1 MKLPHCLN
9 KSTSE
14 VISMR
19 LKDKVAI
26 ITGGSSG
33 IGKAITLGY
42 LKEGAKVVI
51 ASLRE
56 EPCVET
62 VKEAAALGG
71 QAEYFLLDVS
81 DLEKHKEL
89 LDFTMSKFGRVDI
102 LVNDAGYARREGIF
116 DVTPEGWD
124 KMIDIN
130 LKSVF
135 FLSQSFAKQVI
146 SQGTSGRIINIGSV
160 AGAMDMHPISI
171 AYHAAK
177 SAVMQ
182 LTRVMAVDLA
192 LSNITVNC
200 IGPGSTI
207 TPLSASA
214 NPEYDDYMTSGIP
227 EGRRGKPE
235 DMVPPA
241 VMFATDEAAYI
252 TGQTIFVEGG
262 AMSVYLGKAEP
273 GFKA

>member
-1 MKLPHCLN
+1 
-9 KSTSE
+9 
-14 VISMR
+14 MR

-33 IGKAITLGY
+33 IGRAITLGY
-42 LKEGAKVVI
+42 VKEGAKVVI
-51 ASLRE
+51 AALHE
-56 EPCVET
+56 EQCMEA
-62 VKEAAALGG
+62 VKEVEDLGG
-71 QAEYFLLDVS
+71 SAMYYTLDVS
-81 DLEKHKEL
+81 DLSKHQEL
-89 LDFTMSKFGRVDI
+89 LDKTINKFGRADI
-102 LVNDAGYARREGIF
+102 LVNDAGYARRETLF
-116 DVTPEGWD
+116 DVTPEDWD
-124 KMIDIN
+124 KMMDIN

-146 SQGTSGRIINIGSV
+146 EQGAPGRIINIGSV
-160 AGAMDMHPISI
+160 AGAMDMHPVSI

-177 SAVMQ
+177 GALINV
-182 LTRVMAVDLA
+182 TRVMAVDLA
-192 LSNITVNC
+192 HYNITVNC

-207 TPLSASA
+207 TPLSASK
-214 NPEYDDYMTSGIP
+214 NPEYDDYMTRGIP

-262 AMSVYLGKAEP
+262 AMSIYLGKNEP
-273 GFKA
+273 EFKA

>member
-1 MKLPHCLN
+1 
-9 KSTSE
+9 
-14 VISMR
+14 MR

-33 IGKAITLGY
+33 IGKAITLGFV
-42 LKEGAKVVI
+42 KEGAKVVI
-51 ASLRE
+51 AALHE
-56 EPCVET
+56 EPCMEA
-62 VKEAAALGG
+62 VKEVEDIGG
-71 QAEYFLLDVS
+71 EAMYYTLDVS
-81 DLEKHKEL
+81 DLSKHREL
-89 LDFTMSKFGRVDI
+89 MDKTINKFGRADI
-102 LVNDAGYARREGIF
+102 LVNDAGYARRETVF
-116 DVTPEGWD
+116 DVTPENWD
-124 KMIDIN
+124 KMMDIN
-130 LKSVF
+130 LKSTF

-146 SQGTSGRIINIGSV
+146 KQGTPGRIINIGSV

-177 SAVMQ
+177 GAVINV
-182 LTRVMAVDLA
+182 TRVMAVDLA
-192 LSNITVNC
+192 PYNITVNC

-207 TPLSASA
+207 TPLSASK
-214 NPEYDDYMTSGIP
+214 NPEYDDYMTQGIP

-262 AMSVYLGKAEP
+262 AMSIYLGKSEP
-273 GFKA
+273 DFKA

>member
-1 MKLPHCLN
+1 
-9 KSTSE
+9 
-14 VISMR
+14 MR

-42 LKEGAKVVI
+42 LREGAKVVI
-51 ASLRE
+51 SALRE
-56 EPCVET
+56 PQCMET
-62 VKEAAALGG
+62 VKEAESLGG
-71 QAEYFLLDVS
+71 EAAYFVMDVS
-81 DLEKHKEL
+81 DLGRHKEL
-89 LDFTMSKFGRVDI
+89 IDFTVDKFGKADI
-102 LVNDAGYARREGIF
+102 LVNDAGYARREGVF
-116 DVTPEGWD
+116 DVTPENWD
-124 KMIDIN
+124 KMMDIN

-135 FLSQSFAKQVI
+135 FLSQAFAKQVI

-200 IGPGSTI
+200 IGPGSTM
-207 TPLSASA
+207 TPLSSSS
-214 NPEYDDYMTSGIP
+214 NPEYDEYMTSGIP
-227 EGRRGKPE
+227 EGRRGQPE

-262 AMSVYLGKAEP
+262 AMSIYLGKSEP
-273 GFKA
+273 GFKV